1 MPIPMEGARAAV
13 LTGVLETATV
23 APTPFAYRARP
34 AVVETMPGRANP
46 LDLDA
51 RAFRYLAIEE
61 AFVIPLRDASIARVC
76 RQRHR
81 RR

>member
-1 MPIPMEGARAAV
+1 MPIPMDAARVAV
-13 LTGVLETATV
+13 LTGVLETASV

-34 AVVETMPGRANP
+34 ALVETVPGRAKP

-51 RAFRYLAIEE
+51 REFRYLEIERD
-61 AFVIPLRDASIARVC
+61 FIIPLRDIRPGRVC
-76 RQRHR
+76 RAGHR